1 MLSRLLAG
9 YRANR
14 SGYFDYKALTTIILL
29 ALCSTSTV
37 VAQDR
42 ATKNRATEDHAV
54 VLIYHHVSETTP
66 ALTSVTPET
75 FDRHLNYLQ
84 DNNFT
89 VWPLARILST
99 LATGQ
104 PLPANTVAITF
115 DDAYESVYSEAFP
128 RLQKR
133 NWPFT
138 LFVSSEGVD
147 GGYASYL
154 GWPQLRELAD
164 AGVEL
169 GNHSHTHAHM
179 VRYLPNESA
188 SQWKQRITAD
198 IEKAA
203 LRLKQETASSSQL
216 FAYPYGEYSLELKEV
231 VGALGYYGIAQ
242 QAGAIGQVSD
252 FLALPRFPMARAYAD
267 MDRFATSVSSRPLPV
282 KSVMVKDNAH
292 RAYRAVKNVQ
302 LTLADGDYKALRLA
316 CYRSNGTPLETQT
329 VSERPLTVSIT
340 ITGTQDAGRHKIN
353 CTAPAKSGDNS
364 FFWYSFQWL
373 VKHRD
378 GSWYRE

>member
-1 MLSRLLAG
+1 MMARLVINHPEIMTENPGFGIGRFSL
-9 YRANR
+9 
-14 SGYFDYKALTTIILL
+14 KALTIIALVS
-29 ALCSTSTV
+29 LCSTATV
-37 VAQDR
+37 LA
-42 ATKNRATEDHAV
+42 EDHAV

-75 FDRHLNYLQ
+75 FDRHLDYLQ
-84 DNNFT
+84 DNDFT

-99 LATGQ
+99 LAAGQ
-104 PLPANTVAITF
+104 ALPANTVAITF

-138 LFVSSEGVD
+138 LFVSTEGID
-147 GGYASYL
+147 RGYSGYL
-154 GWPQLRELAD
+154 SWPQLRELVD

-179 VRYLPNESA
+179 VRYLPNESGR
-188 SQWKQRITAD
+188 QWKQRITAD
-198 IEKAA
+198 INKAA
-203 LRLKQETASSSQL
+203 SLLEQETGSSSRL
-216 FAYPYGEYSLELKEV
+216 FAYPYGEYSPELKQI

-242 QAGAIGQVSD
+242 QAGAIGRVSD

-267 MDRFATSVSSRPLPV
+267 MERFAISVNSRPLPV
-282 KSVMVKDNAH
+282 SSVVVEGNAH
-292 RAYRAVKNVQ
+292 RAYRPIKNVQ
-302 LTLADGDYKALRLA
+302 LTLADGDYRAPRLA
-316 CYRSNGTPLETQT
+316 CYRSNGTPLKTQT
-329 VSERPLTVSIT
+329 VSDQPLTLSIT
-340 ITGTQDAGRHKIN
+340 VEGKQNAGRHKIN
-353 CTAPAKSGDNS
+353 CTAPAESGGNS

-373 VKHRD
+373 VKNRD

>member
-1 MLSRLLAG
+1 MTENPDSRVGRFSL
-9 YRANR
+9 
-14 SGYFDYKALTTIILL
+14 KALTIIALL
-29 ALCSTSTV
+29 SLCSTATV
-37 VAQDR
+37 LAQDP
-42 ATKNRATEDHAV
+42 AIEDHAV

-75 FDRHLNYLQ
+75 FDRHLDYLQ
-84 DNNFT
+84 DNDFT
-89 VWPLARILST
+89 VWPLARILSK
-99 LATGQ
+99 LAAGK

-147 GGYASYL
+147 RGYGSYL
-154 GWPQLRELAD
+154 GWPQLRELAA

-179 VRYLPNESA
+179 VRHLPNESGR
-188 SQWKQRITAD
+188 QWQQRITAD

-203 LRLKQETASSSQL
+203 ARLRQETGSGSRL
-216 FAYPYGEYSLELKEV
+216 FAYPYGEYSPELKKI
-231 VGALGYYGIAQ
+231 VGELGYYGIAQ
-242 QAGAIGQVSD
+242 QAGAIGRVSD

-267 MDRFATSVSSRPLPV
+267 MDRFATSVNSRPLPV
-282 KSVMVKDNAH
+282 SSVVVEGNAH
-292 RAYRAVKNVQ
+292 KAYRPIKNVQ
-302 LTLADGDYKALRLA
+302 LALADGDYRAPRLA

-329 VSERPLTVSIT
+329 VSERPLTLSIK
-340 ITGTQDAGRHKIN
+340 IEGKQDAGRHKIN
-353 CTAPAKSGDNS
+353 CTAPAISDDNS
-364 FFWYSFQWL
+364 YYWYSFQWL

>member
-1 MLSRLLAG
+1 LKTFIVLYKFFAR

-14 SGYFDYKALTTIILL
+14 TGHFGLKTLMTIVLL
-29 ALCSTSTV
+29 SLCSTATV
-37 VAQDR
+37 VA
-42 ATKNRATEDHAV
+42 EDHAV

-75 FDRHLNYLQ
+75 FDRHLDYLQ

-99 LATGQ
+99 LAAGQ
-104 PLPANTVAITF
+104 ALPANTVAITF

-147 GGYASYL
+147 RGYGSYL
-154 GWPQLRELAD
+154 DWPQLRELAD

-179 VRYLPNESA
+179 VRRLPNESYG
-188 SQWKQRITAD
+188 QWKQRITAD
-198 IEKAA
+198 IKMAA
-203 LRLKQETASSSQL
+203 FLLEQETSSSSRL
-216 FAYPYGEYSLELKEV
+216 FAYPYGEYSPELKKIV
-231 VGALGYYGIAQ
+231 AALGYYGIAQ
-242 QAGAIGQVSD
+242 QAGAIGRVSD
-252 FLALPRFPMARAYAD
+252 FLALPRFPMAQAYAD
-267 MDRFATSVSSRPLPV
+267 MERFATIVNSRPLPV
-282 KSVMVKDNAH
+282 SSVAVEGNAH
-292 RAYRAVKNVQ
+292 EAYRPIKNVQ
-302 LTLADGDYKALRLA
+302 LTLADGDYRAQRLA
-316 CYRSNGTPLETQT
+316 CYRSNGTALETRT
-329 VSERPLTVSIT
+329 VADRPLTLSIT
-340 ITGTQDAGRHKIN
+340 ITGTQDARRHKIN
-353 CTAPAKSGDNS
+353 CTAPAKSDDNS

-373 VKHRD
+373 VKHQD